1 MVSVAARSSLL
12 YVNHPEWRVGDSYMR
27 LSGTSMAT
35 GIVSGTLALVL
46 EANRTAFAGAPPLTP
61 NAAKALLQ
69 FTALKVH
76 DERGTEYDTLTQGAG
91 SVNPAGGVMIGAS
104 A

>member
-1 MVSVAARSSLL
+1 MAAG
-12 YVNHPEWRVGDSYMR
+12 V
-27 LSGTSMAT
+27 
-35 GIVSGTLALVL
+35 VSGTLALVI

-76 DERGTEYDTLTQGAG
+76 DELGAEYDALTQGAG
-91 SVNPAGGVMIGAS
+91 SVNPAGAIDLAS
-104 A
+104 KIDTSAASVVVVADRRGHTDDDD